1 MKEKV
6 IKEIILEDTERILR
20 LYKRVIFPCALIFA
34 AFLLPF
40 PLVFKFPPYPFL
52 YFNLILV
59 LLSFLFAI
67 FTHIRI
73 KRKIFELSF
82 KKIQKMIVL
91 SLLFELFSVSLGL
104 WAFLSF
110 SQGLSF
116 LLIPTFLIAFFV
128 SLPGYLSP
136 NWIRFF
142 AFFSI
147 SLFILIFFAGVF
159 NFYPLP
165 LSTSPLKH
173 SVAAWAAFFLGLI
186 MVFVVYNLMTNVWY
200 RESALRR
207 ELERTQKEIET
218 KLQERTKK
226 LQEALEETQVLR
238 IREKARMTDAEKR
251 AEELEKARTALIS
264 ILEDVE
270 EARKKAE
277 EEKNKTLAVITNFA
291 DGLLVFD
298 KEGKVSLIN
307 PQAENFCKVKKEEV
321 LGKSILEL
329 SQFPGFRP
337 IAEAVGKELKGIF
350 RKEVPIREDLIL
362 EVTTVPIMIEEEKIG
377 TLMILHDVTREKMI
391 ERMKTEFVSISA
403 HQLRTPLSAIKW
415 TLKMFLDGDLGE
427 LTKEQREFLEKTYK
441 SNERMINL
449 INDLLNVARIEEGRY
464 LYRPVLAD
472 IVPIC
477 QSVID
482 SCKEEIEKKKLKF
495 RFEKPKGL
503 PKVRV
508 DVEKISLAI
517 QNLLENAIRYNREGG
532 GIEITLEEKEGK
544 IKFSIKD
551 TGIGIPKDQ
560 QHRVFT
566 KFFRAP
572 NAMRMETEGSGLGLF
587 ITKNIIEAHG
597 GEIWFES
604 EEGKGTTFYFTLP
617 VASYTKG

>member
-1 MKEKV
+1 MEIDEREKKISILLEDLSSLESYAKDLLSFLPIPVCIVSPIGIILEVNPALKEISGYEIEELIGKSIEELFKREEIKSLLQETIKKGFVKGKELIFFTKEKEKIPV
-6 IKEIILEDTERILR
+6 NVYIKLRKSERGEIIGYFLALFDLTDIKKAEAEIKKKIEELERLREKEIIL
-20 LYKRVIFPCALIFA
+20 
-34 AFLLPF
+34 
-40 PLVFKFPPYPFL
+40 
-52 YFNLILV
+52 
-59 LLSFLFAI
+59 
-67 FTHIRI
+67 
-73 KRKIFELSF
+73 
-82 KKIQKMIVL
+82 
-91 SLLFELFSVSLGL
+91 
-104 WAFLSF
+104 
-110 SQGLSF
+110 
-116 LLIPTFLIAFFV
+116 
-128 SLPGYLSP
+128 
-136 NWIRFF
+136 
-142 AFFSI
+142 
-147 SLFILIFFAGVF
+147 
-159 NFYPLP
+159 
-165 LSTSPLKH
+165 
-173 SVAAWAAFFLGLI
+173 
-186 MVFVVYNLMTNVWY
+186 
-200 RESALRR
+200 
-207 ELERTQKEIET
+207 
-218 KLQERTKK
+218 
-226 LQEALEETQVLR
+226 R
-238 IREKARMTDAEKR
+238 IRER
-251 AEELEKARTALIS
+251 AKTKDIERKVKELEEMKKALMN

-270 EARKKAE
+270 EERKRAE
-277 EEKNKTLAVITNFA
+277 EERNKTLAVITNFV

-307 PQAENFCKVKKEEV
+307 PQAENFCKVKGKEV
-321 LGKSILEL
+321 IGKSILEL
-329 SQFPGFRP
+329 SQFSDFKP
-337 IAEAVGKELKGIF
+337 IVEAVGKELKGIF

-503 PKVRV
+503 PKARV

-532 GIEITLEEKEGK
+532 EIEITLEEKEGK

-572 NAMRMETEGSGLGLF
+572 NAMKMETEGSGLGLF